1 LRMGILY
8 VELGVKIGDIIPEEA
23 VEKSSLQKLS
33 GKSVALDAY
42 NILYQFIATIRGPD
56 GRPLMDRRGRITSH
70 LSGLF
75 FRTVNFLEEGLLP
88 VYVFDGRPPELKR
101 KTIERRRE
109 LRMEALEEY
118 EKALAAKDFE
128 AARRYAQRAAS
139 LEAYMVESSADL
151 LKAMGVPYVM
161 APAEGEAQAAYM
173 ASKGSVYAS
182 GSQDM
187 DSLLFGSPRLVR
199 NLSIVGRRKLPRR
212 NEYVEVE
219 PEIIHL
225 QKLLESLEITR
236 EQLVD
241 IGLLVG
247 TDYSPQVKGVGPKTA
262 LKIVKEYG
270 SLEKAVEKGVVEI
283 DFDYNAV
290 RKLFLNP
297 AVTDS
302 YVLEWKPPVEERVYE
317 ILVEEFD
324 FSRERVAK
332 ALEGLRKAVARKS
345 SSLDAFL
352 S

>member
-1 LRMGILY
+1 
-8 VELGVKIGDIIPEEA
+8 LGVKIGDIIPEEA

-187 DSLLFGSPRLVR
+187 DSLLFGSPHLVR

-332 ALEGLRKAVARKS
+332 ALEGLRKAVASKS

>member
-1 LRMGILY
+1 MGILY

-23 VEKSSLQKLS
+23 VEKSSLQKLP

-173 ASKGSVYAS
+173 ASRGSVYAS

>member
-1 LRMGILY
+1 M
-8 VELGVKIGDIIPEEA
+8 GVKIGDIIPEAA
-23 VEKSSLQKLS
+23 VEKTSLQKLS
-33 GKSVALDAY
+33 GKSIAIDAY
-42 NILYQFIATIRGPD
+42 NILYQFLATIRGPD

-101 KTIERRRE
+101 ETIERRRE
-109 LRMEALEEY
+109 VRMEAMEEY
-118 EKALAAKDFE
+118 ERALAARDFE

-151 LKAMGVPYVM
+151 LKAMGVPFVM

-173 ASKGSVYAS
+173 AAKGSVYAS

-225 QKLLESLEITR
+225 RKVLEELQLTR

-262 LKIVKEYG
+262 LKIIKEYG
-270 SLEKAVEKGVVEI
+270 SLESAVEKGVVELE
-283 DFDYNAV
+283 FDYNAV

-297 AVTDS
+297 NVTDE
-302 YVLEWKPPVEERVYE
+302 YVLEWRQPSDEKIYE

-324 FSRERVAK
+324 FSRERVRK
-332 ALEGLRKAVARKS
+332 ALDELRKAAVRKS
-345 SSLDAFL
+345 SSLDAFF

>member
-56 GRPLMDRRGRITSH
+56 GRPLMDGRGRITSH

-187 DSLLFGSPRLVR
+187 DSLLFGSPHLVR

-247 TDYSPQVKGVGPKTA
+247 TDYSPKVKGVGPKTA

>member
-1 LRMGILY
+1 MGILY

-247 TDYSPQVKGVGPKTA
+247 TDYSPQVRGVGPKTA